1 MFRLLNF
8 TKNST
13 IKAHRKIFQ
22 VCPCNKLK
30 MMWVKIVEKSERD
43 ERALTEFLKN
53 NPVVMGS
60 KMLWDGI
67 KTRNEQIMK
76 GHSKRL
82 LAFPTKTQLRILA
95 CLIDDRGHPLWEI
108 AEELE
113 VDEGYVSRAIKELI
127 DLEIVYP
134 GERRPST
141 HKGTRSR
148 KRPEKRPECPL
159 YINKKLEIIYHL
171 HKNVETKLAHLGAGA
186 PKTLKILSK
195 WMEDTK
201 DACSEAGVGIRLD
214 PKPFTDSEIT
224 ALIPEY

>member
-1 MFRLLNF
+1 
-8 TKNST
+8 
-13 IKAHRKIFQ
+13 
-22 VCPCNKLK
+22 
-30 MMWVKIVEKSERD
+30 MWVKIVEKSERD

-113 VDEGYVSRAIKELI
+113 VD
-127 DLEIVYP
+127 
-134 GERRPST
+134 
-141 HKGTRSR
+141 
-148 KRPEKRPECPL
+148 
-159 YINKKLEIIYHL
+159 
-171 HKNVETKLAHLGAGA
+171 
-186 PKTLKILSK
+186 
-195 WMEDTK
+195 
-201 DACSEAGVGIRLD
+201 
-214 PKPFTDSEIT
+214 
-224 ALIPEY
+224 